1 MSTRRLLL
9 LSLSLCS
16 ALACT
21 VSPVPSSSPTPAGSS
36 SEIEEPRVRAVVD
49 QYLHGLKF
57 NDVAS
62 LRSAF
67 APDAKLF
74 WVKRDGTM
82 GQLSQAEWYRSFAAS
97 AGKEEEGELTTASVD
112 VTGDIAAVKV
122 VETYPKE
129 IYVDYLNLARAGGEW
144 HIVNKVYTRWSR

>member
-1 MSTRRLLL
+1 MPIRRLVLL
-9 LSLSLCS
+9 ALCS
-16 ALACT
+16 TALACT
-21 VSPVPSSSPTPAGSS
+21 VSPVPSSSPTPSGSS
-36 SEIEEPRVRAVVD
+36 SEIEEPRVRTVVD
-49 QYLHGLKF
+49 HYLHGLKF

-67 APDAKLF
+67 APDAKLI

-82 GQLSQAEWYRSFAAS
+82 GQLSQADWYKGFAAS
-97 AGKEEEGELTTASVD
+97 AGKEEAGDLSLASID

-129 IYVDYLNLARAGGEW
+129 VYVDYLNLVRSGGEW
-144 HIVNKVYTRWSR
+144 RIVNKVYTRWSR